1 MNIFKKKIYNSNFKT
16 IQSTEF
22 RWKWCYI
29 VFMWCRFKGKASA
42 SFVYIILRP
51 CMIYNSMFLHVRP
64 GYISYTCMSRE
75 RVECQTRTDTAAM
88 EVRKKNYG
96 SFASRGIIT
105 KRTVRI
111 ANHPPI
117 KGDISPWYHRKIS
130 ISNNRSPHFHVQRE
144 RKLGG
149 PDTHAGK
156 KYIKIKRFLCSDEI
170 TLNHR

>member
-1 MNIFKKKIYNSNFKT
+1 MLEPTKKIMSLKMNFYFSQYADNPLKFYIYICMFDPVT
-16 IQSTEF
+16 YHIHVCLGNGLNAKPGQTLL
-22 RWKWCYI
+22 RWKW
-29 VFMWCRFKGKASA
+29 
-42 SFVYIILRP
+42 
-51 CMIYNSMFLHVRP
+51 
-64 GYISYTCMSRE
+64 E
-75 RVECQTRTDTAAM
+75 
-88 EVRKKNYG
+88 KKNYG

-156 KYIKIKRFLCSDEI
+156 KYIKIKRFLCTDEI

>member
-1 MNIFKKKIYNSNFKT
+1 MNIFKKRFIIQILKLSNLQNFVENDATYSFYVGSKVKH
-16 IQSTEF
+16 QPHLSTLSYDLAWYIILYF
-22 RWKWCYI
+22 CMFDPVTYHIHVCLGNGLNAKPGQTLLRWKW
-29 VFMWCRFKGKASA
+29 
-42 SFVYIILRP
+42 
-51 CMIYNSMFLHVRP
+51 
-64 GYISYTCMSRE
+64 E
-75 RVECQTRTDTAAM
+75 
-88 EVRKKNYG
+88 KKNYG

-156 KYIKIKRFLCSDEI
+156 KYIKIKRFLCTDEI

>member
-1 MNIFKKKIYNSNFKT
+1 MMLHSFYVGSKVKH
-16 IQSTEF
+16 QPHLSTLSYDLAWYIILYF
-22 RWKWCYI
+22 CMFDPVTYHIHVCLGNGLNAKPGQTLLRWKW
-29 VFMWCRFKGKASA
+29 
-42 SFVYIILRP
+42 
-51 CMIYNSMFLHVRP
+51 
-64 GYISYTCMSRE
+64 E
-75 RVECQTRTDTAAM
+75 
-88 EVRKKNYG
+88 KKNYG
-96 SFASRGIIT
+96 SFAFRGIIT

-111 ANHPPI
+111 ANYPPI

-156 KYIKIKRFLCSDEI
+156 KYIKIKRFLCTDEI

>member
-1 MNIFKKKIYNSNFKT
+1 MMLHSFYVGLKVKH
-16 IQSTEF
+16 QPHLSTLSYDLA
-22 RWKWCYI
+22 W
-29 VFMWCRFKGKASA
+29 
-42 SFVYIILRP
+42 YIIL
-51 CMIYNSMFLHVRP
+51 YFLHVRP
-64 GYISYTCMSRE
+64 GYISYTCMYRE

>member
-1 MNIFKKKIYNSNFKT
+1 MMLHSFYVGSKVKH
-16 IQSTEF
+16 QPHLSTLSYDLA
-22 RWKWCYI
+22 W
-29 VFMWCRFKGKASA
+29 
-42 SFVYIILRP
+42 YIILYF
-51 CMIYNSMFLHVRP
+51 CMFDPVTYHIHVYVSGTGWMPNQDRHCCD
-64 GYISYTCMSRE
+64 GSE
-75 RVECQTRTDTAAM
+75 
-88 EVRKKNYG
+88 KKKLYG

-130 ISNNRSPHFHVQRE
+130 ISNNRSPYFHVQRE

>member
-1 MNIFKKKIYNSNFKT
+1 MMLHSFYVGSKVKH
-16 IQSTEF
+16 QPHLSTLSYDLA
-22 RWKWCYI
+22 W
-29 VFMWCRFKGKASA
+29 
-42 SFVYIILRP
+42 YIILYF
-51 CMIYNSMFLHVRP
+51 CMFD
-64 GYISYTCMSRE
+64 YISYTCMSRE

-88 EVRKKNYG
+88 EVREKNYG

-156 KYIKIKRFLCSDEI
+156 KYIKIKRFLCTDEI

>member
-1 MNIFKKKIYNSNFKT
+1 MMLHSFYVGSKVKH
-16 IQSTEF
+16 QPHLSTLSYDLAWYIILYF
-22 RWKWCYI
+22 CMFDPVTYHIHVCLGNGLNAKPGQTLLRWKW
-29 VFMWCRFKGKASA
+29 
-42 SFVYIILRP
+42 
-51 CMIYNSMFLHVRP
+51 
-64 GYISYTCMSRE
+64 E
-75 RVECQTRTDTAAM
+75 
-88 EVRKKNYG
+88 KKNYG

-111 ANHPPI
+111 ANHLPI